1 MAAVNKQA
9 SEEAIAKKELAR
21 EQFITNWPLYTPFDF
36 DEYRHP
42 NKISYHCTGPKC
54 SKETT
59 WELAYSSDERNF
71 TSVQYQCT
79 LCGAKYLS
87 IWYRTTKR
95 LSRKVATPS
104 GEQTHYYSAQ
114 IQKVGQFPPLSIN
127 VPKALE
133 KNLGDTHAALY
144 RKALVS
150 RNEGFGLGAV
160 SYIRRVVE
168 DKTEEL
174 IEVVAQLAEAHQID
188 AGIVKQVRAAK
199 TERTTYDQKL
209 RIAATVLP
217 KSLVIDGVNPLDVLF
232 SLVSA
237 GLHDLTEEQCIE
249 IADETKSVFEYT
261 FTRLRAEI
269 SERKEFAE
277 KVKKWAG
284 GNLPTARKPVG

>member
-1 MAAVNKQA
+1 MADADKQA
-9 SEEAIAKKELAR
+9 SEEATAKRELAR
-21 EQFITNWPLYTPFDF
+21 EQFITDWPLYTPFDF
-36 DEYRHP
+36 VEYQPP
-42 NKISYHCTGPKC
+42 NKISHHCTGPKC

-59 WELAYSSDERNF
+59 WELDHRRDERNF
-71 TSVQYQCT
+71 TFLEYQCT
-79 LCGAKYLS
+79 LCGLKYLS
-87 IWYRTTKR
+87 IWYRPTKR
-95 LSRKVATPS
+95 LPRKVVTHA
-104 GEQTHYYSAQ
+104 GEETHYYSAQ
-114 IQKVGQFPPLSIN
+114 IQKVGQFPPLSID
-127 VPKALE
+127 VPRALE
-133 KNLGDTHAALY
+133 KNLGGTHAALY

-188 AGIVKQVRAAK
+188 AETVKQVRAAK
-199 TERTTYDQKL
+199 TERATYDQKL
-209 RIAATVLP
+209 KIAATVLP
-217 KSLVIDGVNPLDVLF
+217 KSLVIDGVNPLDVLY

-249 IADETKSVFEYT
+249 IADETKSVFEYA
-261 FTRLRAEI
+261 FTRLRAEV

-284 GNLPTARKPVG
+284 GNLPTTRKPTG

>member
-1 MAAVNKQA
+1 MADADKQA
-9 SEEAIAKKELAR
+9 SEEAIKKELAR
-21 EQFITNWPLYTPFDF
+21 EQFITDWPLYTPFDF
-36 DEYRHP
+36 VEYEPPKR
-42 NKISYHCTGPKC
+42 ISYHCTGPKC
-54 SKETT
+54 SKERT
-59 WELAYSSDERNF
+59 WELAYKKYERSF
-71 TSVQYQCT
+71 TFVQYQCT
-79 LCGAKYLS
+79 FCGAKHLS
-87 IWYRTTKR
+87 IWYRSLKS
-95 LSRKVATPS
+95 LPRKVVGSA
-104 GEQTHYYSAQ
+104 GEETHYYSAQ
-114 IQKVGQFPPLSIN
+114 IQKVGQFPPLSVN
-127 VPKALE
+127 VPNALE
-133 KNLGDTHAALY
+133 KNLGRTHTALY
-144 RKALVS
+144 KKALVS

-188 AGIVKQVRAAK
+188 TEIIKQVRAAK

-209 RIAATVLP
+209 KIAATVLP
-217 KSLVIDGVNPLDVLF
+217 KSLVIDGVNPLDVLY

-284 GNLPTARKPVG
+284 GKLPTAKKPTG